1 MCTISTPAQGDSF
14 HTILVH
20 SPRRAPVLLAA
31 LLTGGV
37 LQAQAPPASAALT
50 ARLAAIAAPTGYE
63 TALADTL
70 LALVPGARRDRAG
83 NVVVVR
89 GNGTP
94 RRLIACQLDEPGW
107 IVGGIRPDGWLT
119 VRRLPGRV
127 PPLFDQQMEGQR
139 VSLLG
144 GRGLVPGVVGVRS
157 VHLTRGR
164 TTGEAP
170 FTSDD
175 AYVDVGARS
184 AEEARALGIRETT
197 PFVVA
202 KRPHRY
208 GDSLLA
214 APVAGKRAGCAALA
228 AAASARSARG
238 SVTLAFVVEQGL
250 SARGLLTAVNAGG
263 PFEEVV
269 LLDAGNDAGIATRP
283 DSALARAAGAPV
295 TRWRLGVRHA
305 GTPVETVNIG
315 AVAALERRV
324 TAWIGGG
331 R

>member
-1 MCTISTPAQGDSF
+1 
-14 HTILVH
+14 
-20 SPRRAPVLLAA
+20 
-31 LLTGGV
+31 
-37 LQAQAPPASAALT
+37 
-50 ARLAAIAAPTGYE
+50 
-63 TALADTL
+63 
-70 LALVPGARRDRAG
+70 
-83 NVVVVR
+83 VVVVR

-107 IVGGIRPDGWLT
+107 IVGGVRPDGWLT

-144 GRGLVPGVVGVRS
+144 ERGLVPGVVGVRS

-164 TTGEAP
+164 TTGEEP

-202 KRPHRY
+202 KRPHPY

-214 APVAGKRAGCAALA
+214 APVAGKRAGCAALV
-228 AAASARSARG
+228 AAASALFLLSSDAVVDR
-238 SVTLAFVVEQGL
+238 VKDAFKDANAELIASNL
-250 SARGLLTAVNAGG
+250 SAEQEAKLREVFT
-263 PFEEVV
+263 EE
-269 LLDAGNDAGIATRP
+269 
-283 DSALARAAGAPV
+283 
-295 TRWRLGVRHA
+295 
-305 GTPVETVNIG
+305 
-315 AVAALERRV
+315 
-324 TAWIGGG
+324 
-331 R
+331 

>member
-1 MCTISTPAQGDSF
+1 MRST
-14 HTILVH
+14 
-20 SPRRAPVLLAA
+20 RRAPLLLAA

-37 LQAQAPPASAALT
+37 LHAQAPPASAALT
-50 ARLAAIAAPTGYE
+50 ARLAAIAAPIGYE

-70 LALVPGARRDRAG
+70 LALVPGSRRDRAG

-89 GNGTP
+89 GNGAP

-127 PPLFDQQMEGQR
+127 PPLFDQQVEGQR

-144 GRGLVPGVVGVRS
+144 ERGLVPGVVGVRS

-175 AYVDVGARS
+175 AYVDVGART

-197 PFVVA
+197 PFVLA
-202 KRPHRY
+202 RRPHRY
-208 GDSLLA
+208 ADSLLA
-214 APVAGKRAGCAALA
+214 ATVVGKRAGCAALVA
-228 AAASARSARG
+228 SASARPGRG

-250 SARGLLTAVNAGG
+250 SARGLLTVANAGER
-263 PFEEVV
+263 FEEIV
-269 LLDAGNDAGIATRP
+269 LLDSGRGDATTARA
-283 DSALARAAGAPV
+283 DSALGRAAGAPV
-295 TRWRLGVRHA
+295 TRWPIAVRHA
-305 GTPVETVNIG
+305 GTAVETVSLG

-324 TAWIGGG
+324 AAWIGGG

>member
-1 MCTISTPAQGDSF
+1 M
-14 HTILVH
+14 
-20 SPRRAPVLLAA
+20 
-31 LLTGGV
+31 
-37 LQAQAPPASAALT
+37 
-50 ARLAAIAAPTGYE
+50 
-63 TALADTL
+63 
-70 LALVPGARRDRAG
+70 
-83 NVVVVR
+83 VR

-107 IVGGIRPDGWLT
+107 IVGGVRPDGWLT

-144 GRGLVPGVVGVRS
+144 ERGLVPGVVGVRS

-164 TTGEAP
+164 TTGEEP

-202 KRPHRY
+202 KRPHPY

-214 APVAGKRAGCAALA
+214 APVAGKRAGCAALT
-228 AAASARSARG
+228 AAASARPARG

-250 SARGLLTAVNAGG
+250 SARGLLTVVNAGE
-263 PFEEVV
+263 PFGEVV
-269 LLDAGNDAGIATRP
+269 LLDAGNDAGIAARP
-283 DSALARAAGAPV
+283 DSALAHAAGAPV

-305 GTPVETVNIG
+305 GSPVETVSLG
-315 AVAALERRV
+315 DVAALERRV
-324 TAWIGGG
+324 AAWIGGG

>member
-1 MCTISTPAQGDSF
+1 M
-14 HTILVH
+14 
-20 SPRRAPVLLAA
+20 LLAA
-31 LLTGGV
+31 LVTGAA
-37 LQAQAPPASAALT
+37 LHAQAPASSIALT
-50 ARLAAIAAPTGYE
+50 ARLAAIAAPVGYE

-70 LALVPGARRDRAG
+70 LALIPGSRRDRAG

-89 GNGTP
+89 GNGAP

-107 IVGGIRPDGWLT
+107 IVGGMRPDGWLT

-144 GRGLVPGVVGVRS
+144 DRGMVPGVVGVRS

-164 TTGEAP
+164 TMGEAP

-197 PFVVA
+197 PFVVTR
-202 KRPHRY
+202 RPHHY

-228 AAASARSARG
+228 AAAAASARTARG
-238 SVTLAFVVEQGL
+238 TVTVAFVVEQGL

-263 PFEEVV
+263 PFEEIV
-269 LLDAGNDAGIATRP
+269 LLDTGNDAGIAARADT
-283 DSALARAAGAPV
+283 SLGRAAGAPAA
-295 TRWRLGVRHA
+295 RWRLGVRHG
-305 GTPVETVNIG
+305 GTQVETVNLSD
-315 AVAALERRV
+315 VAALERRV
-324 TAWIGGG
+324 AAWIGGG